1 MRCSTQ
7 CQATMQD
14 MITKDAAASANSP
27 PLAPHDGATVVI
39 THRVREGRHADYER
53 WLDEIGPV
61 CRAAVGH
68 LDWQIVRPIPGIA
81 ISYTIIIRFDTVEHL
96 LQWITSQ
103 ERKRLISKIQP
114 LLAAGDTYT
123 IHSGLDF
130 WFLPQGMGPKAPVR
144 WKQFLV
150 TWSAIYPL
158 VLVVPM
164 LVLPLMHELPG
175 PHNRYLDALPITAI
189 VVLLMVYAVMPTYT
203 KLVRR
208 WLYR

>member
-1 MRCSTQ
+1 MNTRGS
-7 CQATMQD
+7 AT
-14 MITKDAAASANSP
+14 SACNP
-27 PLAPHDGATVVI
+27 PPTPHEGATVVI
-39 THRVREGRHADYER
+39 THRVREGKHADYER
-53 WLDEIGPV
+53 WLDEIGPI

-68 LDWQIVRPIPGIA
+68 LDWQIIRPIAGIA
-81 ISYTIIIRFDTVEHL
+81 INYTIILRFDTADHL
-96 LQWITSQ
+96 KQWITSP
-103 ERKRLISKIQP
+103 ERERLISKIQP
-114 LLAAGDTYT
+114 LLAAGDAYT

-158 VLVVPM
+158 VLVVSL
-164 LVLPLMHELPG
+164 LVVPLMHELPG
-175 PHNRYLDALPITAI
+175 PHNRYIDALPVTAI

-203 KLVRR
+203 KLVRK